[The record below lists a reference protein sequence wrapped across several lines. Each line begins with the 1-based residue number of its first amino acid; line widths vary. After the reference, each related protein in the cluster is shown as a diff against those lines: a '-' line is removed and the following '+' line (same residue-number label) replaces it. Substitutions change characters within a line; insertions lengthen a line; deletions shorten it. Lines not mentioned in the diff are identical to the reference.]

1 MRYGKLAL
9 LGFLMLN
16 LAGSALAQQQSNNQ
30 VRAWIQHQR
39 SALAEFTSFEVQA
52 SIRHSVA
59 AGNGSREATAT
70 LKFSGDPLRPTA
82 RPEILTFVLNG
93 DSLDTSGS
101 RRVQQG
107 LTSMMSPEI
116 GPLLYGFLTPVL
128 SISDMR
134 PVGGP
139 FPDTVDGE
147 ELVRYTLVSGDGQG
161 RPNLQ
166 DVGRP
171 PIGRPRPG
179 EARRPPPPPRDGVR
193 PDQGVGKPGE
203 GKPGEGRPGVRPIER
218 TSLWFDEASG
228 RLVMSSAEF
237 KMPGDRRL
245 VVETSYKRIEG
256 IDVPAW
262 RTIKGSFT
270 MQRRLRTVT
279 AKLEHESLYSD
290 YTFSNN

>member
-1 MRYGKLAL
+1 MRYSKVAL

-16 LAGSALAQQQSNNQ
+16 LAGSALAQQQGRNQ
-30 VRAWIQHQR
+30 VRSWIQNQR

-52 SIRHSVA
+52 SVHHSVE

-70 LKFSGDPLRPTA
+70 LKFSGDPLRPA
-82 RPEILTFVLNG
+82 ERPEILRFVLNG

-139 FPDTVDGE
+139 FPETVDGE
-147 ELVRYTLVSGDGQG
+147 KLEKYTFVSGDNQG
-161 RPNLQ
+161 RPNQL
-166 DVGRP
+166 DNGRP
-171 PIGRPRPG
+171 PVGRPRPG
-179 EARRPPPPPRDGVR
+179 DARRPPPPTRDGVR
-193 PDQGVGKPGE
+193 PNQGE
-203 GKPGEGRPGVRPIER
+203 GRPGEGRPGGRPMER
-218 TSLWFDEASG
+218 TSLWFDGYSG

-237 KMPGDRRL
+237 NMPGGRRL

-290 YTFSNN
+290 YSFGKN